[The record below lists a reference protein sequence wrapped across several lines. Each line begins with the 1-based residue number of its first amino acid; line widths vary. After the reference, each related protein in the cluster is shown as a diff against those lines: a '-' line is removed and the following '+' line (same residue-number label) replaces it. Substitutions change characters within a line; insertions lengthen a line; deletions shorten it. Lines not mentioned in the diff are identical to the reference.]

1 MPKVIADIMMS
12 LDGFVL
18 GRVPMRPTP
27 KVAKLVK
34 KAAS

>member
-18 GRVPMRPTP
+18 GTVPMRPTR
-27 KVAKLVK
+27 KVAN
-34 KAAS
+34 S